1 MILGP
6 SEQLAAVLRSLESI
20 CASCMAATSQETW
33 DYLHTRPGSLA
44 TCRRTAQIAGAMMR
58 RAVAAYARH
67 GRLIG

>member
-44 TCRRTAQIAGAMMR
+44 TCRNTTQRACAVMR
-58 RAVAAYARH
+58 RAVADYER
-67 GRLIG
+67 RERTP